1 MSYPAR
7 SIELMS
13 GYVDDRVPI
22 PGKPAWDVGRI
33 PCDSEDPAVMPV
45 EHLEARICALAGNL
59 EAGTCQFLLLVADF
73 DERGGWGRDEQPS
86 CAAWLAWKCQV
97 APGTAR
103 EQVRVARALKQLPVI
118 RGEFAAGRISYAK
131 VRALTRVATPETE
144 RELVEFATP
153 MTAGQLE
160 RFVRAH
166 RQVSRGEPDGRPAFR
181 EPKLTVRQDSTG
193 IAITAHLSHA
203 DGAVVLQ
210 ALRAWLGDLEHPHD
224 ARHDDAG
231 QSPEAD
237 GAPATRAERLARQ
250 DERDGIDW
258 DADHAPWQPDKTP
271 AGDLA
276 GALVS
281 VCGEYLS
288 GRAATADNPDNYQ
301 VIIHAGTG
309 AITGAPEPDPG
320 PGTTDRL
327 RKTSSE
333 QALETLKRTVPLLT
347 FRETHPAYPWRSHV
361 EDGGPVDPKTVQMIA
376 CNATI
381 STMLHD
387 EHGDVLN
394 VGRRTRKPPAALRR
408 AVRERDRYR
417 CRFPGCESWRVD
429 LHHIVFWANGGETRL
444 GNLICLCKRHHVL
457 VHDTG
462 IIIATDDGTF
472 RFFQPDGTPIP
483 DSPPL
488 PGGSVGGLAD
498 SHDADL
504 EWHTIIPPHSG
515 ERLDLRMAIWIC
527 FHNVKVQAQRRE
539 QEQGQP
545 AGAQPA
551 GARNAEHA
559 AAR

>member
-1 MSYPAR
+1 MSYPTR
-7 SIELMS
+7 SIEYMND
-13 GYVDDRVPI
+13 YVDRRVPL
-22 PGKPAWDVGRI
+22 PGKPGWDAGRI
-33 PCDSEDPAVMPV
+33 PCDTEDPMAMPI
-45 EHLEARICALAGNL
+45 EHLEARICGLAGHL

-73 DERGGWGRDEQPS
+73 DERGGWARCEQPS

-118 RGEFAAGRISYAK
+118 CGEFAAGRLSYAK
-131 VRALTRVATPETE
+131 ARALTRIATPENE
-144 RELVEFATP
+144 QELAGFATP

-166 RQVSRGEPDGRPAFR
+166 RQVADGEQDGRPAFR

-193 IAITAHLSHA
+193 IAITTHLSHA

-224 ARHDDAG
+224 PAHDDAG
-231 QSPEAD
+231 P
-237 GAPATRAERLARQ
+237 GAGSGNLQAGGDPATRAERLAGQ
-250 DERDGIDW
+250 DQRDGIDW
-258 DADHAPWQPDKTP
+258 DAGRAPWQQDKTP

-276 GALVS
+276 AAMTGI
-281 VCGEYLS
+281 CGQYLS
-288 GRAATADNPDNYQ
+288 GRAATAGNPDNYQ

-309 AITGAPEPDPG
+309 ALTGAPEPGAHAPDVPAET
-320 PGTTDRL
+320 PAAP
-327 RKTSSE
+327 E
-333 QALETLKRTVPLLT
+333 QPAKQTAPAPA
-347 FRETHPAYPWRSHV
+347 FPETHPAYPWRSHV
-361 EDGGPVDPKTVQMIA
+361 EDGGPVAPATLQMIA

-387 EHGDVLN
+387 EHGTVLN

-408 AVRERDRYR
+408 AARERDRYR
-417 CRFPGCESWRVD
+417 CRFPGCESRRVD
-429 LHHIVFWANGGETRL
+429 LHHIVFWANGGETTL

-457 VHDTG
+457 VHDKG
-462 IIIATDDGTF
+462 IIISTAGGAFT
-472 RFFQPDGTPIP
+472 FFQPDGTPIP

-488 PGGSVGGLAD
+488 PGGSADGLRD

-504 EWHTIIPPHSG
+504 DWHTIIPPHSG

-527 FHNVKVQAQRRE
+527 FHNLKVQAQRRE
-539 QEQGQP
+539 QQQHEQDGQREL
-545 AGAQPA
+545 AGCAS
-551 GARNAEHA
+551 
-559 AAR
+559 